1 MDAMTFPSGREGF
14 TMEAMVLVLGVS
26 AGAGGARAMLTH
38 SDQPHLA
45 PIDRCSVPRRAG
57 GGVEE
62 SVFTAIRLMREAAEK
77 RAEFISGIAVTCR
90 CSLHEEAVRAMA
102 ARSHLT
108 IVDEPL
114 AQLRYLRFSDQLPD
128 EGAVLLY
135 DLGASGLT
143 VTEADCRTDAILAVK
158 RSTVLGGDG
167 HDALLRWHLAHGG
180 LTIDKPASRAYKEA
194 LATAPVLTVTDPDSG
209 QRMVVTRSDFE
220 ELADAGIHHSVS
232 YVRQMIEETGV
243 CPRAIVLLGGCSR
256 NPGIREAL
264 GQLLDLPVIYDPEP
278 EFVSARGAVLMATQL
293 PSARR
298 VRGVRFGSRQALRPA
313 ESAPVSKRKLVAALA
328 VTATLGATVA
338 GLLSTNQDSA
348 HPAPH
353 GIPPTPVEV
362 AGTSVSRL
370 PPK

>member
-1 MDAMTFPSGREGF
+1 
-14 TMEAMVLVLGVS
+14 MEAMVLVLGVS

-38 SDQPHLA
+38 SDQPHLP
-45 PIDRCSVPRRAG
+45 PIDRCTVPRRAG

-62 SVFTAIRLMREAAEK
+62 SVFTAIRLMRDAAAQRE
-77 RAEFISGIAVTCR
+77 EFVTGISVTCR

-102 ARSHLT
+102 GRSRLT

-114 AQLRYLRFSDQLPD
+114 AQLRYLRFSEQLPD

-143 VTEADCRTDAILAVK
+143 VTEADCRTDVILAVK

-180 LTIDKPASRAYKEA
+180 LSIDKPTSRAYKEA
-194 LATAPVLTVTDPDSG
+194 LTTAPVLTATDLRSG

-220 ELADAGIHHSVS
+220 ELAEAGIHHSVS

-243 CPRAIVLLGGCSR
+243 PPKAIALLGGCSR

-278 EFVSARGAVLMATQL
+278 DFVSARGAVLMASQS

-298 VRGVRFGSRQALRPA
+298 VRGVRFGARPSSSPTD
-313 ESAPVSKRKLVAALA
+313 SAPVSKRKLVAALA

-338 GLLSTNQDSA
+338 GLLSTNRDSS
-348 HPAPH
+348 APTIH
-353 GIPPTPVEV
+353 NTSPTPVEV
-362 AGTSVSRL
+362 AGTPAKQL

>member
-1 MDAMTFPSGREGF
+1 
-14 TMEAMVLVLGVS
+14 
-26 AGAGGARAMLTH
+26 MLTH
-38 SDQPHLA
+38 SDQPHLP
-45 PIDRCSVPRRAG
+45 PIDRCTVPRRAG

-62 SVFTAIRLMREAAEK
+62 SVFTAIRLMRDAAAQRE
-77 RAEFISGIAVTCR
+77 EFITGIAVTCR
-90 CSLHEEAVRAMA
+90 CSLHEEAVRAQA
-102 ARSHLT
+102 GRSRLT

-114 AQLRYLRFSDQLPD
+114 AQLRYLRFSGQLPD
-128 EGAVLLY
+128 DGAVLLY

-143 VTEADCRTDAILAVK
+143 VTEADCATDAILAVR

-167 HDALLRWHLAHGG
+167 HDALLRWHLAHSG
-180 LTIDKPASRAYKEA
+180 LSIDKPTSRAYKEA
-194 LATAPVLTVTDPDSG
+194 LTAEPVLTATDPSSG
-209 QRMVVTRSDFE
+209 ARMVVTRSDFE

-243 CPRAIVLLGGCSR
+243 PPKAIALLGGCSR
-256 NPGIREAL
+256 NPGIRDAL

-298 VRGVRFGSRQALRPA
+298 VRGVRFGARPTLRPV
-313 ESAPVSKRKLVAALA
+313 ETAPVSKRKLVAALA

-338 GLLSTNQDSA
+338 GLLSTNRDSTS
-348 HPAPH
+348 PAPRNTT
-353 GIPPTPVEV
+353 PTPVEI
-362 AGTSVSRL
+362 AGTPVNQL

>member
-1 MDAMTFPSGREGF
+1 MAAMTFPSGRERF
-14 TMEAMVLVLGVS
+14 TMEPMVLVLGVS

-38 SDQPHLA
+38 SDQPHLP
-45 PIDRCSVPRRAG
+45 PIDRCTVPRRAG
-57 GGVEE
+57 AGVEE
-62 SVFTAIRLMREAAEK
+62 PVFAAIRLMRNAAAQRE
-77 RAEFISGIAVTCR
+77 EFITATAVTCR

-102 ARSHLT
+102 ARTGLT
-108 IVDEPL
+108 IVDEPH
-114 AQLRYLRFSDQLPD
+114 AQLRYLRFTGQLPD

-143 VTEADCRTDAILAVK
+143 VTEADCRTDAILAIK

-180 LTIDKPASRAYKEA
+180 LSIDKPTSRAYKEA
-194 LATAPVLTVTDPDSG
+194 LTAAPVLTATDPASG

-220 ELADAGIHHSVS
+220 ELAEAGIHHSVS

-243 CPRAIVLLGGCSR
+243 APNAIALLGGCAR

-278 EFVSARGAVLMATQL
+278 EFVSARGAVLMSTRL
-293 PSARR
+293 PSAGRIR
-298 VRGVRFGSRQALRPA
+298 SARFGARPA
-313 ESAPVSKRKLVAALA
+313 PRPTDPAPVSKRKLVAALA

-338 GLLSTNQDSA
+338 GLLSTNRDSTA
-348 HPAPH
+348 PATH
-353 GIPPTPVEV
+353 HAPPAPVEV
-362 AGTSVSRL
+362 AGTPAKQL